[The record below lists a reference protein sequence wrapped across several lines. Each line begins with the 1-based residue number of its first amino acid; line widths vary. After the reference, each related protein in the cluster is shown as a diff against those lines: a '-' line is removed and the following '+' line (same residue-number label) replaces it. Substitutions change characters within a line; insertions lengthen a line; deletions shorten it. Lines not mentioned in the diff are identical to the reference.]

1 MSRPP
6 QNENGIGAAGAPQGA
21 PNVYHPRAEPPPS
34 YDEYAD
40 PAVAHGWQNAYDETA
55 ELPSLPGVTD
65 VPGAADVP
73 GVAGVPGAA
82 VAPGPRSRRKPKPS
96 PWRSRRV
103 VVAAG
108 AVGAVSM
115 AALVAGF
122 SLSGAPGG
130 SEGKER
136 RTGSAAPDVTEGSA
150 TDTPGVTDASRG
162 GSPSVASSAPA
173 PSSPA
178 STRTASESA
187 APADVTPTATAS
199 ASAPTATRSGDPGD
213 SGSGS
218 DGKPGKGL
226 GNTKRPR

>member
-21 PNVYHPRAEPPPS
+21 PNVYHPRAEPPPA

-55 ELPSLPGVTD
+55 ELPSLPG
-65 VPGAADVP
+65 A
-73 GVAGVPGAA
+73 AGVPGAA

-122 SLSGAPGG
+122 SLSGSPGA

-136 RTGSAAPDVTEGSA
+136 RTGSAAPDVTAGSA
-150 TDTPGVTDASRG
+150 TDTPGAADASQG
-162 GSPSVASSAPA
+162 GSPSVASSAS
-173 PSSPA
+173 SSPA
-178 STRTASESA
+178 SAKTASESA
-187 APADVTPTATAS
+187 APAGVTPTATAT
-199 ASAPTATRSGDPGD
+199 ASAPAATATRSGDPGD

-218 DGKPGKGL
+218 DSDGKPGKGL